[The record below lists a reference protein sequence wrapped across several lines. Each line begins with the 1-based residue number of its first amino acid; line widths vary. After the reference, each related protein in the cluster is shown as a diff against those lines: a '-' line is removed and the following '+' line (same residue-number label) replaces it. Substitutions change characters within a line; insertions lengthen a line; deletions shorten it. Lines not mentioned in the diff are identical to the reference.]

1 MASKHPAPL
10 KSDELRETVDL
21 LAQVMASMSDRL
33 DSQSAQIT
41 ELLKLGK
48 AAQNAPSPSTQP
60 ATVENL
66 SEGLIGKTILY
77 SLSPIVGKLEEVEEN
92 LRSHRNDSDWKMQ
105 RLLSQEEATLNRL
118 RKEAD
123 NAEWAKIRCRG
134 LAAGC
139 ALLGLIAGV
148 GIGFL
153 I

>member
-1 MASKHPAPL
+1 MALDPPAL
-10 KSDELRETVDL
+10 SGADELRETVDL
-21 LAQVMASMSDRL
+21 LAQVLASISDRL
-33 DSQSAQIT
+33 DSQNAQIT

-48 AAQNAPSPSTQP
+48 AAQNAASAPTQP
-60 ATVENL
+60 ATIENL
-66 SEGLIGKTILY
+66 NEGLIGKTIIY
-77 SLSPIVGKLEEVEEN
+77 SLSPIISKLEEVEEN
-92 LRSHRNDSDWKMQ
+92 LRSHRSDTDWKMK

-139 ALLGLIAGV
+139 ALLGLIAGL